1 MGFVR
6 KIGKNSKIGSVI
18 HSIIDMAH
26 HMDMRVIAEGVE
38 TEEQISFLR
47 RHGCDYVQG
56 YYYSKPL
63 PMEDFAKMLNEQQ
76 SA

>member
-1 MGFVR
+1 M
-6 KIGKNSKIGSVI
+6 

-47 RHGCDYVQG
+47 RHGYDYVQG